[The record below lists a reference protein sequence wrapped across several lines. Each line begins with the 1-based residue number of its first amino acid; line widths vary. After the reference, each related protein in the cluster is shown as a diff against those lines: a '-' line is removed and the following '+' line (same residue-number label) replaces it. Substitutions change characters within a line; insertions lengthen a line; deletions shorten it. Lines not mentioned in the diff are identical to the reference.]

1 MDFDPYS
8 VDLDVLIP
16 RYLVHAYLYYRQ
28 GTTLISDQC
37 FDSIARRLHQEWDNV
52 THPHKELIEHDA
64 LLSGANYIQF
74 PRRIE
79 QAAHYLL
86 DNKPEPQPKQMS
98 FNINKLHKAIDK
110 WSMDQGE
117 LDLRIYVP
125 DNSKKKRN
133 HLGMSEIAEPCT
145 RAAWYKFRKIFNKPI
160 EPRMMRLFQR
170 GHREEFI
177 FMHMLREV
185 GLTIWDEDPKTGKQ
199 FKVVDFDEHFQGS
212 MDGITKD
219 KKELYIKGKKPFL
232 TEYKTSNDA
241 RFKELKKSGLK
252 KWSPKYWGQIQSY
265 MGYEPRLI
273 GCLFCVVNK
282 NTDEL
287 YLEWV
292 EPDKSAFKLC
302 QSNAEEILSAER
314 PPRRISNRPAFWL
327 CKMCD
332 FKNHCFKKDVESAK
346 SCRSCRNAYPA
357 ENGEW
362 GCDLGKEYG
371 ELCDKWEDCNVK

>member
-8 VDLDVLIP
+8 VDLDLLVP

-28 GTTLISDQC
+28 NTSLISDHC
-37 FDSIARRLHQEWDNV
+37 FDQIARRLHAEWDDVN
-52 THPHKELIEHDA
+52 HPHKELIEHDA

-86 DNKPEPQPKQMS
+86 DNPPVETKPQM
-98 FNINKLHKAIDK
+98 FDVNKLHKAIDK
-110 WSMDQGE
+110 WSMNQGE
-117 LDLRIYVP
+117 LDLHIHVP
-125 DNSKKKRN
+125 DHSKKERK

-145 RAAWYKFRKIFNKPI
+145 RAAWYKFRKIYNKPI
-160 EPRMMRLFQR
+160 DPRMMRLFQR

-177 FMHMLREV
+177 FIHTLRQV
-185 GLTIWDEDPKTGKQ
+185 GLTIWDTNPKTGKQ
-199 FKVVDFDEHFQGS
+199 FKVTDFDDHFQGS
-212 MDGITKD
+212 MDTITKD
-219 KKELYIKGKKPFL
+219 KKEIYIKGKKPFL

-241 RFKELKKSGLK
+241 RFKELLKSGVK
-252 KWSPKYWGQIQSY
+252 KWSPKYYGQVNSY
-265 MGYEPRLI
+265 MGYERRLC

-287 YLEWV
+287 YIEWI
-292 EPDKSAFKLC
+292 EFDKMAFELC
-302 QSNAEEILSAER
+302 KGNAETILNAEA
-314 PPRRISNRPAFWL
+314 PPKRISNRPVFWV

-332 FKNHCFKKDVESAK
+332 FKDHCFKKKQSSK

-371 ELCDKWEDCNVK
+371 KLCKKWEDCNVT